1 MWQDSDNEHKSLYRR
16 HGLKNYKK
24 RIQYDFKMNTKEV
37 YNALIL
43 GIRDYFKKNNF
54 KKAVIGLSGGLDSSV
69 AISLVVKALSR
80 PNVIAILMPDIGT
93 TSTRSMK
100 NAEMLVKKLK
110 IKHHNV
116 AINDLVQ
123 FFKNLSKRLH
133 YKSQIYAISNVKA
146 RTRMMILYYFAN
158 LENALVIGTSDKSE
172 IALGYTTK
180 HGDNAADILVIGDLW
195 KTEVIEM
202 GKFLSVPETILKK
215 KPSAELVKGIT
226 AEKELGASYQVLDK
240 ILKAHIEDG
249 LSPKQIIDKG
259 FNKKLVK
266 NVIDRIRLNEH
277 KRRTAMLIRVSE
289 KSFHGM
295 EWRMPITNR
304 FKG

>member
-1 MWQDSDNEHKSLYRR
+1 
-16 HGLKNYKK
+16 
-24 RIQYDFKMNTKEV
+24 MNTKEV
-37 YNALIL
+37 YNVLIL
-43 GIRDYFKKNNF
+43 GIRDYFRKNNF

-69 AISLVVKALSR
+69 ATSLVVNALGKQ
-80 PNVIAILMPDIGT
+80 NVTAILMPDIGT
-93 TSTRSMK
+93 TSLKSIK
-100 NAEMLVKKLK
+100 NAEILVKKLK
-110 IKHHNV
+110 VNHYKIS
-116 AINDLVQ
+116 INDFVQ
-123 FFKNLSKRLH
+123 YFKNFNKNLKL
-133 YKSQIYAISNVKA
+133 KIKNEIYAISNAKA

-158 LENALVIGTSDKSE
+158 LDNALVIGTSDKSE

-180 HGDNAADILVIGDLW
+180 YGDNAADILVVGDLW

-202 GKFLSVPETILKK
+202 GRFLGIPESILKK

-226 AEKELGASYQVLDK
+226 AEKELGASYEVLDK
-240 ILKAHIEDG
+240 ILKSYIEQG
-249 LSPKQIIDKG
+249 LSPEHIIENG
-259 FNKKLVK
+259 FDKKLVN
-266 NVIDRIRLNEH
+266 NVVDRVRLNEH

>member
-1 MWQDSDNEHKSLYRR
+1 
-16 HGLKNYKK
+16 
-24 RIQYDFKMNTKEV
+24 MNTKEV

-69 AISLVVKALSR
+69 AISLVVKALGKQ
-80 PNVIAILMPDIGT
+80 NVTAILMPDIGT
-93 TSTRSMK
+93 TSPISIK
-100 NAEMLVKKLK
+100 NADMLVKKLK
-110 IKHHNV
+110 IKNCKIT
-116 AINDLVQ
+116 INDFVQ
-123 FFKNLSKRLH
+123 YFKNINKKLKI
-133 YKSQIYAISNVKA
+133 KDQIYAISNVKA

-158 LENALVIGTSDKSE
+158 IENALVIGTSDKSE

-180 HGDNAADILVIGDLW
+180 FGDNAADILVIGDLW
-195 KTEVIEM
+195 KTEVIEL
-202 GKFLSVPETILKK
+202 GRFLGIPESTLRK
-215 KPSAELVKGIT
+215 KPSAELVRGIT

-240 ILKAHIEDG
+240 VLKAYIEDG
-249 LSPKQIIDKG
+249 LSPEQIIEKEFD
-259 FNKKLVK
+259 KKLVR
-266 NVIDRIRLNEH
+266 NIVDRVRLNEH

-289 KSFHGM
+289 HSFHGM

>member
-1 MWQDSDNEHKSLYRR
+1 
-16 HGLKNYKK
+16 
-24 RIQYDFKMNTKEV
+24 MNTKEV

-69 AISLVVKALSR
+69 AISLVVKALGKQ
-80 PNVIAILMPDIGT
+80 NVTAILMPDIGT
-93 TSTRSMK
+93 TSPISIK
-100 NAEMLVKKLK
+100 NAYVLVKKLK
-110 IKHHNV
+110 IKNCKIT
-116 AINDLVQ
+116 INDFVQ
-123 FFKNLSKRLH
+123 YFKNINKKLKI
-133 YKSQIYAISNVKA
+133 KDQIYAISNVKA

-158 LENALVIGTSDKSE
+158 IENALVIGTSDKSE

-180 HGDNAADILVIGDLW
+180 FGDNAADILVIGDLW
-195 KTEVIEM
+195 KTEVIEL
-202 GKFLSVPETILKK
+202 GRFLGIPESTLRK
-215 KPSAELVKGIT
+215 KPSAELVRGIT

-240 ILKAHIEDG
+240 VLKAYIEDG
-249 LSPKQIIDKG
+249 LSPEQIIEKEFD
-259 FNKKLVK
+259 KKLVR
-266 NVIDRIRLNEH
+266 NIVDRVRLNEH

-289 KSFHGM
+289 HSFHGM

>member
-1 MWQDSDNEHKSLYRR
+1 
-16 HGLKNYKK
+16 
-24 RIQYDFKMNTKEV
+24 MNTKEV

-54 KKAVIGLSGGLDSSV
+54 KKALIGLSGGLDSSV
-69 AISLVVKALSR
+69 AISLVVKALGNR
-80 PNVIAILMPDIGT
+80 NVTAILMPDIET
-93 TSTRSMK
+93 TSPKSMK
-100 NAEMLVKKLK
+100 NAKMLVKKLR
-110 IKHHNV
+110 IKHYNV
-116 AINDLVQ
+116 AINDFVQ
-123 FFKNLSKRLH
+123 FFKNLSKKMH
-133 YKSQIYAISNVKA
+133 YKNQLYAISNVKA

-180 HGDNAADILVIGDLW
+180 FGDNAADILVIGDLW

-202 GKFLSVPETILKK
+202 GKFLGIPESILKK
-215 KPSAELVKGIT
+215 KPSAELVRGVT
-226 AEKELGASYQVLDK
+226 AEKELGASYSVLDK
-240 ILKAHIEDG
+240 ILKMYIEDG
-249 LSPKQIIDKG
+249 LSSEEIISKDLD
-259 FNKKLVK
+259 KKLVR
-266 NVIDRIRLNEH
+266 NVIDRVRLNEH

-289 KSFHGM
+289 HSFHGM